1 MNKLQKSKR
10 NFRNSKAWRTF
21 RHEMNIKQHGIDPIT
36 GAKLKGKWALHHRHV
51 SANEEEY
58 CDISKPEEY
67 VACLAM
73 THKMLHF
80 LYTYWKKDPLILDRI
95 EEEFSKWY

>member
-1 MNKLQKSKR
+1 MNKAQKSKR
-10 NFRNSKAWRTF
+10 NFRNSKAWKEF
-21 RHEMNIKQHGIDPIT
+21 RKKIMHEQHDKDPIT
-36 GAKLKGKWALHHRHV
+36 GSKLKGKWALHHRHV

-80 LYTYWKKDPLILDRI
+80 LYTYWKKDPQVLDRI
-95 EEEFSKWY
+95 EEELKRCF

>member
-1 MNKLQKSKR
+1 M
-10 NFRNSKAWRTF
+10 
-21 RHEMNIKQHGIDPIT
+21 HEQHDKDPIT
-36 GAKLKGKWALHHRHV
+36 RSKLKGKWALHHRHV

-95 EEEFSKWY
+95 EEELKRWY

>member
-1 MNKLQKSKR
+1 M
-10 NFRNSKAWRTF
+10 
-21 RHEMNIKQHGIDPIT
+21 HEQHDKDPIT
-36 GAKLKGKWALHHRHV
+36 RSKLKGKWALHHRHV

-95 EEEFSKWY
+95 EEELNKWY

>member
-1 MNKLQKSKR
+1 M
-10 NFRNSKAWRTF
+10 
-21 RHEMNIKQHGIDPIT
+21 HEQHDKDPIT
-36 GAKLKGKWALHHRHV
+36 RAKLKGKWALHHRHV

-73 THKMLHF
+73 THKTLHF

-95 EEEFSKWY
+95 EEEFKRWY